1 MSENKKVFDDY
12 AELCEC
18 LKCDCYY
25 NNQCDG
31 SPRVATKDPYEPCKA
46 FVATRRVIIPQD
58 IENLKK
64 SVRSLERSDFVW
76 GLILLF
82 HLLTHLLG
90 SWLGW

>member
-31 SPRVATKDPYEPCKA
+31 SPRIATKDPYEPCKA
-46 FVATRRVIIPQD
+46 FKATRRVIIPQD
-58 IENLKK
+58 IKDLKN
-64 SVRSLERSDFVW
+64 SVKRLERSDIVW

-82 HLLTHLLG
+82 HLLVEFLG
-90 SWLGW
+90 SVLGW

>member
-31 SPRVATKDPYEPCKA
+31 SPRVATKDPYKPCNA

-58 IENLKK
+58 IKDLKIAVK
-64 SVRSLERSDFVW
+64 RLERSDTWWAF
-76 GLILLF
+76 ILLF
-82 HLLTHLLG
+82 HLITELLG
-90 SWLGW
+90 SLLGW